1 MSIKKSQIKDYAVS
15 IVAAIVIA
23 IAFRTYVFARADV
36 DGLSMF
42 STLNNKD
49 VLFVEKIS
57 TLTHSFKRGQIV
69 IFDSK
74 NLAHEIYVK
83 RIIGIPGDEIEIKN
97 GKVYL
102 NSSELEE
109 NYLDSD
115 TVTNPGPLFIKNAK
129 FKVEEGYVFVLGD
142 NRTDSIDSRMLG
154 PISIKDIKGHA
165 VVRVY
170 PFDKIRT
177 FK

>member
-1 MSIKKSQIKDYAVS
+1 MDVKKSQIKDYAVS
-15 IVAAIVIA
+15 IVAAVVIA
-23 IAFRTYVFARADV
+23 LAFRTYVFARADV

-69 IFDSK
+69 IFDSE
-74 NLAHEIYVK
+74 NLDKDIYVK
-83 RIIGIPGDEIEIKN
+83 RIIGVPGDEIEIKN

-102 NSSELEE
+102 NGSELQES
-109 NYLDSD
+109 YLDPD
-115 TVTNPGPLFIKNAK
+115 TVTNPGPILMKSGK

-154 PISIKDIKGHA
+154 PISLKDIKGHA
-165 VVRVY
+165 VIRVY